1 MSSAKLAAG
10 GALLALCLSA
20 CGTSSKPLAGS
31 TGVVES
37 HAGRGRVDDPRTK
50 HLKCLLAHKL
60 PAAKVGQTGLQIG
73 APPSG
78 PNVTFA
84 PTPGAAQREQI
95 EGQVEG
101 AEVIGSALL
110 SPNAASDK
118 ELKVIEDCLS
128 VGVTG

>member
-31 TGVVES
+31 AAVVQG

-50 HLKCLLAHKL
+50 HLKCLLEHKL
-60 PAAKVGQTGLQIG
+60 RAVKVGQTGLQIG
-73 APPSG
+73 TPPSG
-78 PNVTFA
+78 PSVTFA

-95 EGQVEG
+95 EGQVED

-118 ELKVIEDCLS
+118 ELGIVERCLAE
-128 VGVTG
+128 GVTG

>member
-10 GALLALCLSA
+10 GALVALCLSA

-31 TGVVES
+31 AAVVNQ

-50 HLKCLLAHKL
+50 HLKCLREHHV
-60 PAAKVGQTGLQIG
+60 AAVKVGQTELQIDT
-73 APPSG
+73 PPGG
-78 PNVTFA
+78 PSVTFA

-95 EGQVEG
+95 EGQAQN

-110 SPNAASDK
+110 TPNAAPDK
-118 ELKVIEDCLS
+118 ELQVVEDCLAQ
-128 VGVTG
+128 GVSG